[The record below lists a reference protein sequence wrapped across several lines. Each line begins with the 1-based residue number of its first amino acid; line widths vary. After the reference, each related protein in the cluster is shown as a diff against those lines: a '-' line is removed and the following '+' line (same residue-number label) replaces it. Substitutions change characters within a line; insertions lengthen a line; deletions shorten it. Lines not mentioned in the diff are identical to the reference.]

1 MALSGQYSNKENG
14 KFVNYHCSK
23 VFSNYTFANGSSE
36 VDQTKL
42 VPTFELGM
50 LKLNIYPKIQN
61 SGTDYDKFDT
71 ENGASI
77 YLTHTKAKLLLDDA
91 REFFKNP
98 DMATSVGV
106 DSGTGDNQG
115 IIQFS
120 NGAEF
125 GVTHPCLVIR
135 RLDVSNGGSIT
146 ASFAYEFKTQTH
158 YTIRNFD
165 PNTMNFDR
173 IYHDDLEIEQFF
185 TLLEQ
190 YVLAQTN
197 AVAFTVKE
205 QLHYINN
212 KADEKMNAVLEHL
225 GIEIKNNNGNSNNK
239 NSVSIFGDKN
249 SGRSFSTKTIEDID
263 NM

>member
-1 MALSGQYSNKENG
+1 MALSGQYSNKEKGN
-14 KFVNYHCSK
+14 FNNHATTVY
-23 VFSNYTFANGSSE
+23 SNYTFTNGESE

-42 VPTFELGM
+42 IPSFQLGM
-50 LKLNIYPKIQN
+50 LKLSIFPKMKN
-61 SGTDYDKFDT
+61 SGTDYDKYDKD
-71 ENGASI
+71 NGVAI

-91 REFFKNP
+91 REFYNNP

-106 DSGTGDNQG
+106 DSGTGENQG
-115 IIQFS
+115 LIQFS

-135 RLDVSNGGSIT
+135 RLIANADGASIT
-146 ASFAYEFKTQTH
+146 SSFAYEFKTQTH

-165 PNTMNFDR
+165 TNTMNFDK

-197 AVAFTVKE
+197 AIAFTVKE
-205 QLHYINN
+205 QLNYNYN
-212 KADEKMNAVLEHL
+212 KLNEKVDSVLEHL
-225 GIEIKNNNGNSNNK
+225 GVEVKNNSNNSNNK
-239 NSVSIFGDKN
+239 NSVSIFGNKD
-249 SGRSFSTKTIEDID
+249 SGRQFSTKTIDDID